1 MLLSILVHVVGAS
14 ELDFP
19 EEVVE
24 MLGWKEETTLKI
36 EVGRDFDLN
45 ATTIVITKK
54 G

>member
-1 MLLSILVHVVGAS
+1 MKVKIIKNNDEHLITI
-14 ELDFP
+14 P
-19 EEVVE
+19 EEVIE

-36 EVGRDFDLN
+36 EVGRDFELN

>member
-1 MLLSILVHVVGAS
+1 MKVKMIKKDDEHSITI
-14 ELDFP
+14 P
-19 EEVVE
+19 EEVIE

-36 EVGRDFDLN
+36 EVGREFELN

>member
-1 MLLSILVHVVGAS
+1 MKVKMIKNDDEHSIVI
-14 ELDFP
+14 P

-36 EVGRDFDLN
+36 EVGRDFELN